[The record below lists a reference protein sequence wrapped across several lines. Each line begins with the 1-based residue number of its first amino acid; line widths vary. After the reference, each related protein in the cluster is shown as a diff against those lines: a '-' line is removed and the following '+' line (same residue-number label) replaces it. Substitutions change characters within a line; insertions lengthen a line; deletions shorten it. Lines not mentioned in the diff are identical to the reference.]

1 MISAHTAA
9 DPTGG
14 TPAVTGAPE
23 NAQREASERVWGSG
37 RLLRRY
43 GGRNLRPAERALF
56 EAYAGALSG
65 QVLEL
70 GCGGGRLT
78 AHLIDIASA
87 VHGVDIAASM
97 VEHCRRAY
105 PRATFSRGDLRD
117 LSRFESAGWDAVV
130 AGFAVIDVLS
140 DDERGVFLD
149 EVHRILRPG
158 GLFIF
163 STHNLACAPLLRG
176 PLRSIS
182 AATPV
187 SFASQVLRIPRSLR
201 NRRRLLPWQLVA
213 EDHAILNDPA
223 HDFSLLHYYITRDG
237 QERQLAR
244 RGFALSECLRLDGQP
259 VRPGESAVGWHEL
272 HYAATRGPGAAGA
285 TR

>member
-1 MISAHTAA
+1 MTGAHTAT
-9 DPTGG
+9 DPPGG
-14 TPAVTGAPE
+14 GPPDTGASDH
-23 NAQREASERVWGSG
+23 AQREASDRVWGSG

-43 GGRNLRPAERALF
+43 GGRTLRPAERVLF
-56 EAYAGALSG
+56 EASTAALSG

-78 AHLIDIASA
+78 AHLIDVATA

-117 LSRFESAGWDAVV
+117 LSAFESAGWDAIV
-130 AGFAVIDVLS
+130 AGFAVIDILG
-140 DDERGVFLD
+140 DEERAVFLD

-158 GLFIF
+158 GVFIF
-163 STHNLACAPLLRG
+163 SSHNLACAPLLRG

-187 SFASQVLRIPRSLR
+187 SFVSQVLRIPRTLR
-201 NRRRLLPWQLVA
+201 NRRRLLPWQVVA
-213 EDHAILNDPA
+213 DDHAILNDAA

-244 RGFALSECLRLDGQP
+244 HGFALSECLRLDGQP
-259 VRPGESAVGWHEL
+259 VAPGESAAGWHEL
-272 HYAATRGPGAAGA
+272 HYAATRAPRTGA
-285 TR
+285 TG